1 MIQPA
6 STRPVNAR
14 RASAPP
20 TTAPPSLSLQVQI
33 ASALHQPDVERRQLR
48 RWILATLER
57 SAVLTLRF
65 VGRDEA
71 RQLNREFRDRDYATN
86 VLTFIY
92 NAEPPIRLNAA
103 APIVQAD
110 IVLCLDVLAD
120 EARAQ
125 HKSFRDHLAHLVI
138 HGALHAQ
145 GWDHE
150 SDDAAAQMEARE
162 IQLLKR
168 FRIANPY
175 QIAKGPAIGIPG
187 KLRYPHSAITT

>member
-1 MIQPA
+1 MI
-6 STRPVNAR
+6 RPV
-14 RASAPP
+14 SAPP
-20 TTAPPSLSLQVQI
+20 VIARPSLSLQVQI
-33 ASALHQPDVERRQLR
+33 ASAAHRPDVERRQLR
-48 RWILATLER
+48 RWILATLEQ

-65 VGRDEA
+65 VDRDEA

-92 NAEPPIRLNAA
+92 DAEPPIRPNTA
-103 APIVQAD
+103 APVVQAD

-125 HKSFRDHLAHLVI
+125 HKPFRDHLAHLVI

-150 SDDAAAQMEARE
+150 SNEAATQMEARE

-175 QIAKGPAIGIPG
+175 QIPKGPAIGIPG
-187 KLRYPHSAITT
+187 KLRYPHPAITT